1 MNRELTVGH
10 LKCHGGCT
18 RVCNSPERVHQQTLQ
33 DRAEAGEGLQDRVWG
48 AGAPGQGGRW
58 GAPGRGARWAGGSRT
73 GRGGEGGRRLQ
84 DRVGGWGLQDR
95 VGGEGGGGSRK
106 GRGGGRGTAC
116 DRAAQGVNAGAW
128 AFTTTF
134 LDKYLKFFTIEYGEK
149 ITAPG
154 SCGTHRLAATSSDV
168 PHVGPRLSL
177 PITPEPASPFHQ
189 EGRQVHLPGGP
200 RPSRPGLKV

>member
-1 MNRELTVGH
+1 M
-10 LKCHGGCT
+10 
-18 RVCNSPERVHQQTLQ
+18 
-33 DRAEAGEGLQDRVWG
+33 
-48 AGAPGQGGRW
+48 
-58 GAPGRGARWAGGSRT
+58 
-73 GRGGEGGRRLQ
+73 
-84 DRVGGWGLQDR
+84 
-95 VGGEGGGGSRK
+95 
-106 GRGGGRGTAC
+106 
-116 DRAAQGVNAGAW
+116 NAGAW

-168 PHVGPRLSL
+168 PHVGPCLSL

-189 EGRQVHLPGGP
+189 EGRRVHLPGGP

>member
-1 MNRELTVGH
+1 M
-10 LKCHGGCT
+10 
-18 RVCNSPERVHQQTLQ
+18 
-33 DRAEAGEGLQDRVWG
+33 
-48 AGAPGQGGRW
+48 
-58 GAPGRGARWAGGSRT
+58 
-73 GRGGEGGRRLQ
+73 
-84 DRVGGWGLQDR
+84 
-95 VGGEGGGGSRK
+95 
-106 GRGGGRGTAC
+106 
-116 DRAAQGVNAGAW
+116 NAGAW